1 MNIAEAFSMAIKN
14 IKSNKTRSILTMLG
28 IIIGVAAVILIT
40 GLGNGMQNYMTES
53 FESMGTNTLTVSIMG
68 RGSKTMPYDDMQQLV
83 DDNIDT
89 FEYVSPDVSVN
100 GVAKVGTET
109 LDTTSIKG
117 INEQYF
123 SIYDYNISQG
133 RAFQYM
139 DMENRSH
146 VCIVG
151 PYVNKAYYGGQALGD
166 TLKINGNTYTIVG
179 VLNEEAESE
188 ESTTDD
194 SIYLPYSTVS
204 RLSGNGIISSYT
216 VSFRDTD
223 HASEAKNLLDKELYK
238 YFKDDDAYMIIS
250 LSEMLDMLTDMQ
262 NIMITILT
270 GIAAISL
277 LVGGIGIMNIMLVSV
292 TERTKEIG
300 IRKALGAKEKTILT
314 QFVIEAAMTSAIG
327 GIIGIIFGY
336 IFSGVATE
344 LIVQILQESITVV
357 PTITAV
363 LTAFGISAGIGVFF
377 GYMPAKKA
385 AKLNP
390 IDALRYD

>member
-89 FEYVSPDVSVN
+89 FEYVSPNVSVN

-123 SIYDYNISQG
+123 SMYDYNISQG
-133 RAFQYM
+133 RGFQYM

-151 PYVNKAYYGGQALGD
+151 SYVNKAYYGGQALGD

-194 SIYLPYSTVS
+194 YIYLPYSTVS

-223 HASEAKNLLDKELYK
+223 HASEAKDLLDKELYK

-300 IRKALGAKEKTILT
+300 IRKALGAKERYILA
-314 QFVIEAAMTSAIG
+314 QFVIEAGVTSALG
-327 GIIGIIFGY
+327 GLIGIALGY
-336 IFSGVATE
+336 LLSAAASQV
-344 LIVQILQESITVV
+344 IVRMFQQQMRVQPSINS
-357 PTITAV
+357 V
-363 LTAFGISAGIGVFF
+363 LLSFGISAGIGVFF
-377 GYMPAKKA
+377 GFMPAKKA